1 MKPAPPVTS
10 SLVGANVDMPR
21 TYTGRSARLRPEMKG
36 IVLAGGA
43 GTRLYP
49 MTRGVSKQLLAVYDK
64 PMIYYPI
71 SALMLGGIQD
81 ILVIC
86 TPRDRPAFEATLGDG
101 SDFGIHIT
109 YAEQHAPRGLAEAFI
124 IGERFI
130 AGDTVCLVLGDNL
143 FYGHGLLQLFEES
156 AKLTS
161 GAQIFGYY
169 VRDPSQYGVVEFT
182 PDGKVL
188 SLEEKPARPRS
199 HYAVPGLYFYD
210 NEVIGIAKRL
220 QPSARGELEITDV
233 NRMYLERGAL
243 RLRVFGR
250 GTAWLDTGSPDGL
263 LQASNFIQTVEAR
276 QGLKIG
282 CLEEIAF
289 RKGFLSLDQLR
300 RCGHALER
308 TEYGQY
314 LLSIANELA

>member
-1 MKPAPPVTS
+1 
-10 SLVGANVDMPR
+10 
-21 TYTGRSARLRPEMKG
+21 MKG

-64 PMIYYPI
+64 PMIYYPL
-71 SALMLGGIQD
+71 STLMLGGIQD
-81 ILVIC
+81 ILLIC

-101 SDFGIHIT
+101 RDFGIRLT
-109 YAEQHAPRGLAEAFI
+109 YAEQRAPRGLAEAFV
-124 IGERFI
+124 IGEQFI
-130 AGDTVCLVLGDNL
+130 GGDSVCLVLGDNL
-143 FYGHGLLQLFEES
+143 FYGMGLTNLLQ
-156 AKLTS
+156 AAATLTV
-161 GAQIFGYY
+161 GARIFGYY
-169 VRDPSQYGVVEFT
+169 VKDPTQYGVVELT
-182 PDGKVL
+182 PEGRVV

-210 NEVIGIAKRL
+210 NQVISIAKHL
-220 QPSARGELEITDV
+220 KPSPRGELEITDV
-233 NRMYLERGAL
+233 NRAYLEAGTL
-243 RLRVFGR
+243 SLSVLGR
-250 GTAWLDTGSPDGL
+250 GTAWLDTGSPDAM

-289 RKGFLSLDQLR
+289 RKGFIDLDGLR
-300 RCGHALER
+300 AAGRALDK

-314 LLSIANELA
+314 LLALADEKAAELARLDR

>member
-1 MKPAPPVTS
+1 
-10 SLVGANVDMPR
+10 
-21 TYTGRSARLRPEMKG
+21 MKG

-49 MTRGVSKQLLAVYDK
+49 MTRAVSKQLLAVYDK
-64 PMIYYPI
+64 PMIYYPL
-71 SALMLGGIQD
+71 STLMLGGIQD
-81 ILVIC
+81 ILLIC

-101 SDFGIHIT
+101 RDFGLRLT
-109 YAEQHAPRGLAEAFI
+109 YAEQSAPRGLAEAFI
-124 IGERFI
+124 IGADFI
-130 AGDTVCLVLGDNL
+130 GKDPVCLILGDNL
-143 FYGHGLLQLFEES
+143 FYGMGLTTLFETS

-169 VRDPSQYGVVEFT
+169 VKDPTQYGVVEFT
-182 PDGKVL
+182 PEGRVL
-188 SLEEKPARPRS
+188 SLEEKPAHPKS

-210 NEVIGIAKRL
+210 NQVISIAKNL
-220 QPSARGELEITDV
+220 KPSPRGELEITDV
-233 NRMYLERGAL
+233 NRAYLDAGTL
-243 RLRVFGR
+243 TLSVFGR
-250 GTAWLDTGSPDGL
+250 GTAWLDTGSPDAM

-289 RKGFLSLDQLR
+289 RKGFLDLDGLR
-300 RCGHALER
+300 AAGTALEK

-314 LLSIANELA
+314 LLQLARELG